1 MAFIFKAN
9 VMVKFFG
16 ENIFK
21 IMKSGP
27 EEATTLLLSL
37 RTARFFM
44 VQRTKTGKYIP
55 NDHNIY
61 QMSMKYSK
69 WL

>member
-44 VQRTKTGKYIP
+44 VQRTKTGKYI
-55 NDHNIY
+55 DI
-61 QMSMKYSK
+61 
-69 WL
+69 